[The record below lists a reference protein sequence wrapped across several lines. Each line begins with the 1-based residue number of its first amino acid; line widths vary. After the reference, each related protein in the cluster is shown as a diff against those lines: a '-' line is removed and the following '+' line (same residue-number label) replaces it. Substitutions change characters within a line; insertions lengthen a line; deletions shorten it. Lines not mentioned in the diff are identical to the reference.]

1 MTFYWRKRRLIY
13 KYLERPKS
21 GIKISW
27 LKLNLLRKRLVQIWR
42 DSSLKLKTTILKNI
56 YRKLK
61 IKLITM
67 TKIKT
72 LIYILRSLKKWM
84 KSFSMKIKKFKLDK
98 VKESGK
104 NYIRLL
110 IALMYFVWY
119 LMQEILWEQS
129 VLMPRK

>member
-13 KYLERPKS
+13 KYLERPKN

-61 IKLITM
+61 IRLITM

-119 LMQEILWEQS
+119 LMQEILWEQR

>member
-13 KYLERPKS
+13 KYLERPKN

>member
-13 KYLERPKS
+13 KYLERPKN

-27 LKLNLLRKRLVQIWR
+27 LKLNLLRKRLVPIWR

>member
-13 KYLERPKS
+13 KYLERPKN

-27 LKLNLLRKRLVQIWR
+27 LKLNLLRKLLVQIWR

-56 YRKLK
+56 YRKLR
-61 IKLITM
+61 IRLITM

>member
-42 DSSLKLKTTILKNI
+42 DSSLKLKTIILKNI
-56 YRKLK
+56 YRKLR
-61 IKLITM
+61 IRLITM

>member
-21 GIKISW
+21 GIKINW
-27 LKLNLLRKRLVQIWR
+27 LKLNLLRKRLVPIWR

>member
-1 MTFYWRKRRLIY
+1 MIFYWRKRKLIY
-13 KYLERPKS
+13 KYFERPKN

>member
-1 MTFYWRKRRLIY
+1 MIFYWRKRKLIY
-13 KYLERPKS
+13 KYFERPKN

-27 LKLNLLRKRLVQIWR
+27 LKLNHLRKPLVQIWR
-42 DSSLKLKTTILKNI
+42 DLSQKLKTIILKNI

-67 TKIKT
+67 TKPKT
-72 LIYILRSLKKWM
+72 LIYIQKSLRKWM
-84 KSFSMKIKKFKLDK
+84 RSFSMRTKKFKLDK

-104 NYIRLL
+104 SYIKLL

-119 LMQEILWEQS
+119 LMQGILWAQS
-129 VLMPRK
+129 VLMLRK

>member
-13 KYLERPKS
+13 KYLERPKN

-61 IKLITM
+61 IRLITM

>member
-13 KYLERPKS
+13 KYLERPKN

-119 LMQEILWEQS
+119 LMQEIPWEQS

>member
-42 DSSLKLKTTILKNI
+42 DSSLKLKTIILKNI

-61 IKLITM
+61 IRLITM

>member
-61 IKLITM
+61 IRLITM